1 MSASRGQERARR
13 ETRDFLRRG
22 VERLA
27 RTSLHDPLPIAR
39 NAVVPIS
46 PLFRIVLPT
55 SIGHGVPVASNEG
68 LKSLNHHFLCPN
80 LGVCQAGFPEAPS
93 HLWGVFTDGDSPISP
108 PGGGP
113 QSWLF
118 CPLISLA
125 LESIEIAR
133 GVSRWSTGSR
143 HPVPDPQREFW
154 CSTAL
159 EIIQM
164 FSAHVQSLT
173 HDSEVAQGLQHN
185 WDGGEHLS
193 ARLQELCSPPHIISA
208 LCAWLVRQCDEF
220 VSPTSGNVVV
230 QRVPSPVSP
239 PPPGPH
245 PVPRP
250 SRSNQP
256 ILSVRQRALLLHR
269 NQPILSVRLLQQLP
283 KCLVRRL
290 LLPTRL
296 WLCILVALQH
306 LRATVVVDLSQKQD
320 LHVSHGS
327 LRCLWTIIVP
337 RFGMGRVT
345 PGGSLAQ
352 SCR

>member
-1 MSASRGQERARR
+1 MG
-13 ETRDFLRRG
+13 
-22 VERLA
+22 RLY
-27 RTSLHDPLPIAR
+27 
-39 NAVVPIS
+39 
-46 PLFRIVLPT
+46 
-55 SIGHGVPVASNEG
+55 G
-68 LKSLNHHFLCPN
+68 
-80 LGVCQAGFPEAPS
+80 
-93 HLWGVFTDGDSPISP
+93 WGDSPITP

-154 CSTAL
+154 CTTAL

-164 FSAHVQSLT
+164 FSVHVQSLT

-193 ARLQELCSPPHIISA
+193 ARLQELCSPPHIMSA

-230 QRVPSPVSP
+230 QTVPTPVSP
-239 PPPGPH
+239 PPGRH

-250 SRSNQP
+250 PRSAPAAAPLPGPSEPANP
-256 ILSVRQRALLLHR
+256 LSAAAPPPAPSDRINPFSAV
-269 NQPILSVRLLQQLP
+269 
-283 KCLVRRL
+283 
-290 LLPTRL
+290 
-296 WLCILVALQH
+296 
-306 LRATVVVDLSQKQD
+306 VVVDLSST
-320 LHVSHGS
+320 SH
-327 LRCLWTIIVP
+327 TVP
-337 RFGMGRVT
+337 
-345 PGGSLAQ
+345 
-352 SCR
+352 